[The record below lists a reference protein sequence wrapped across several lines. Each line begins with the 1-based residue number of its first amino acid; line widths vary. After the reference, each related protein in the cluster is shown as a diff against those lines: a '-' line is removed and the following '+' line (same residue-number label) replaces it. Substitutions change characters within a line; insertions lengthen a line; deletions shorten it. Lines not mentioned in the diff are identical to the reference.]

1 MAGDRLGCM
10 NISPEGIILRDEVVF
25 KECLEAKIPVVMV
38 LSGGYQ
44 KTNAPVI
51 AQSIENLNQKFGLL
65 SKFK

>member
-1 MAGDRLGCM
+1 MAGDRLGRM

-65 SKFK
+65 SKF